1 MSKPR
6 HFPLGANGTMRQLAL
21 TMTVVAATACIADPS
36 PKDTGYRGI
45 WYMNQPTMDQY
56 AYKYSGGLG
65 TYPSNHIPFAIHAPK
80 ANKTFFVYGGAK
92 PDDSKALVE
101 MVGYFD
107 HATGEVPRPTILFD
121 KGTGDAHDN
130 PVMAIDDAGYIWVFA
145 SAHGTS
151 RPAYIYKS
159 DAPYSIDGFTE
170 VLKANYSYPEP
181 WYIAKRGFLFLH
193 TRYKNGRGLNWRT
206 RADGGTWSEPQLLAH
221 IDEGHYQVS
230 WPHGEKVGTAFNYHP
245 TAFQGDAEKKGLN
258 WRTNLY
264 YVETDNMGKTWRS
277 AAGAEV
283 TIPITEAKNAALVH
297 DFEADGLL
305 VYICDINY
313 DADGHPIILFVTSR
327 SWKPGP
333 GDREWRVARW
343 AGKEWEFHIVCP
355 ADHNYDMGS
364 LYIEKDVWRVLAT
377 SAPGPQAFCTG
388 GEVQLWESRDEG
400 KTWSL
405 TRDVTTD
412 SKVDH
417 TYVRRPLNAHDD
429 FYAFW
434 ADGNPLEPSASRLYF
449 TNRAGD
455 KVWCLPEAMEG
466 EFAKPALV
474 DRAR

>member
-1 MSKPR
+1 
-6 HFPLGANGTMRQLAL
+6 MRVLEAIRRSAFLQSGVLFLSLAC
-21 TMTVVAATACIADPS
+21 VVTASGDPK

-101 MVGYFD
+101 MVGYYD
-107 HATGEVPRPTILFD
+107 HASGKVPRPTILLD

-206 RADGGTWSEPQLLAH
+206 RADGGAWSEPQLLAH

-343 AGKEWEFHIVCP
+343 AGKEWEFHSVCP